1 MREENGA
8 FYNTHP
14 LVSFGFFMFAMLIT
28 MFYPHPR
35 ITAFTFLS
43 ALMLVLYIKG
53 RRGLNILFGLLPL
66 IAFVAILNPLISHQG
81 LTILFF
87 IGNTPITLEALIYGL
102 VSGGM
107 FASIILLFSC
117 MNVYMTTDKFV
128 YIFGGIAPSISLVI
142 AMTLRFVPRFRE
154 RFQKIHSAQR
164 AMGIAGHKNSVKA
177 QIRDLFQVVSVMITW
192 SLEGS
197 IDTADSMSAR
207 GYSLRPKSR
216 YSSYYFTRR
225 DMILSVILTL
235 LAGVAAVS
243 FISGNIYTVY
253 FPAVYMN
260 PLSGAALLGE
270 VAYVL
275 FLNIPL
281 LLQLKEDILWRLS
294 ISKT

>member
-1 MREENGA
+1 MRDESSA

-14 LVSFGFFMFAMLIT
+14 LISFGFFMFAMLIT

-43 ALMLVLYIKG
+43 ALMLLIYIKG
-53 RRGLNILFGLLPL
+53 RRGLKILFWILPF
-66 IAFVAILNPLISHQG
+66 IAFIAILNPLISHQG
-81 LTILFF
+81 LTVLFF
-87 IGNTPITLEALIYGL
+87 IGSTPITLEALIYGL

-107 FASIILLFSC
+107 FASVMLLFSC

-128 YIFGGIAPSISLVI
+128 YIFGGTAPSISLVI

-164 AMGIAGHKNSVKA
+164 AMGIAGHNNSIKA
-177 QIRDLFQVVSVMITW
+177 RIHDLFQVVSVMITW

-216 YSSYYFTRR
+216 YSNYYFTRR
-225 DMILSVILTL
+225 DIALSVIFTL
-235 LAGVAAVS
+235 LAGAAAVS
-243 FISGNIYTVY
+243 FISGDIYSLY

-260 PLSGAALLGE
+260 PLSGTALLGE

-281 LLQLKEDILWRLS
+281 FLQLKEDMLWRLL